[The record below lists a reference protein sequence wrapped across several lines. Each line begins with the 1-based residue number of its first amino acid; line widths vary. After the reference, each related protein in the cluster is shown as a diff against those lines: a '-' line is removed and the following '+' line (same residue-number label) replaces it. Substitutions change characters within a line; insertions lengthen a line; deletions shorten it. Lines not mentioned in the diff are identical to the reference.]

1 MKVGDLVITNSGTK
15 HNGAIGVVIAV
26 EPDIGIARCLG
37 LREEELLVTVSYP
50 ETGARLSW
58 SEHSLEVVS

>member
-26 EPDIGIARCLG
+26 EPRWLEP
-37 LREEELLVTVSYP
+37 REEELLVTVSYP

-58 SEHSLEVVS
+58 SEYNLEVVS